1 MYAAINTM
9 KKLWLFLG
17 ILFIVFPAS
26 SQSKVDSLLR
36 LCEKATEKQK
46 PGYYLELSFNTRQDS
61 AKSNSYA
68 RLAYKLA
75 VKNKQIREQAKAFYY
90 LGETAYFSNDFA
102 GAIPHYEKA
111 LPIYEQ
117 LRDSFLLTN
126 CYSSIGL
133 SYHFM
138 TQGAKAIPYF
148 IKALKLRENDKEY
161 TAEILANIALVHAR
175 MHNDKYAISYY
186 RKAVIL
192 NKAIKDFVSLAVDY
206 NGIGD
211 SFLSMHQTDSSL
223 VYYLK
228 AHSLFRKIHK
238 AGYEAI
244 ALANLGIV
252 YTNYP
257 DSLDKATNAFNQA
270 LVKFQKL
277 GLNQYEADIKEG
289 IGNVLK
295 KHGEYKEAIKAF
307 NESLLLADKYNRGFV
322 IKTSNYKDISETYE
336 KAGDYKSALKYH
348 ILYAQYNDSLVQKEK
363 YQQIIN
369 LEKQYDSEKKENEI
383 IKLQAKQELTDV
395 QLRKDKQFRQ
405 LGFITV
411 ALLLGFLLFILYKY
425 FDKLKSNQLLE
436 EKNKLI
442 KQSEHELRVLNAAK
456 NKFFSI
462 IAHDLKN
469 PLHAILGYS
478 YLLTTDYDRFT
489 EPERRKFAQD
499 IHHSTNNIFRLL
511 QNLLEWSRSQTGSL
525 TFTPLEIEFKRILG
539 NSINVLYSVAEQK
552 SITINLDYNEELKMF
567 ADPLMIET
575 VLRNLIN
582 NAIKFTPENGLI
594 DITAK
599 QNGNEVEI
607 CVRDNGIGI
616 SESDC
621 INLFR
626 IDSKVKRKGTN
637 EEDGSG
643 IGLILCKEFVDRN
656 NGTIWVESETGK
668 GSSFFFTIPAKAIA

>member
-1 MYAAINTM
+1 M
-9 KKLWLFLG
+9 KKLWLIVG
-17 ILFIVFPAS
+17 ILFIVFIAS

-36 LCEKATEKQK
+36 LCEKASEDQK
-46 PGYYLELSFNTRQDS
+46 SGLYLELSFYSRNDS
-61 AKSNSYA
+61 VKSNSYA
-68 RLAYKLA
+68 RMAYNLA
-75 VKNKQIREQAKAFYY
+75 VKNNQAPEQVKAIYY
-90 LGETAYFSNDFA
+90 LGETAYYSQDFA
-102 GAIPHYEKA
+102 GSIPYYEKA
-111 LPIYEQ
+111 LPIFEQ
-117 LRDSFLLTN
+117 LKDSFQLTN

-148 IKALKLRENDKEY
+148 IQALKLQEKDKEY

-175 MHNDKYAISYY
+175 MHNDKNAIVYY
-186 RKAVIL
+186 RKAVSL
-192 NKAIKDFVSLAVDY
+192 NKAINDSISLAVDY

-211 SFLSMHQTDSSL
+211 SFLNLHQIDSSL

-228 AHSLFRKIHK
+228 AHSIFKKKRK

-244 ALANLGIV
+244 ALANLGTV

-270 LVKFQKL
+270 WIKFQKL
-277 GLNQYEADIKEG
+277 GLNQYEADIKQG
-289 IGNVLK
+289 IGDVLSK
-295 KHGEYKEAIKAF
+295 QGKYIAAITAY
-307 NESLLLADKYNRGFV
+307 NESLSLTDKYNRGFPL
-322 IKTSNYKDISETYE
+322 KTTNYKELSKTYQ

-363 YQQIIN
+363 YEQIVN
-369 LEKQYDSEKKENEI
+369 LEKQYETEKKENEI
-383 IKLQAKQELTDV
+383 VKLQAKQELTDV
-395 QLRKDKQFRQ
+395 QLRKNKQFKQ

-411 ALLLGFLLFILYKY
+411 ALLLCFLFFILYKY
-425 FDKLKSNQLLE
+425 FDKIKSNQVLE
-436 EKNKLI
+436 EKNELI

-469 PLHAILGYS
+469 PLHTVLGYS

-489 EPERRKFAQD
+489 EQERRRFAKD

-511 QNLLEWSRSQTGSL
+511 QNLLEWSRSQTGKL

-539 NSINVLYSVAEQK
+539 NSIKVLHSVAEQK
-552 SITINLDYNEELKMF
+552 KITINLDYNEELKMF

-599 QNGNEVEI
+599 QTGDEIEI
-607 CVRDNGIGI
+607 CVHDNGIGI
-616 SESDC
+616 SESDLS
-621 INLFR
+621 NLFR

-637 EEDGSG
+637 DEDGSG
-643 IGLILCKEFVDRN
+643 LGLILCKEFVDKN
-656 NGTIWVESETGK
+656 HGTIWAESALGK
-668 GSSFFFTIPAKAIA
+668 GSSFTFTIPAHTGT